1 MEISLLFLTIMN
13 VFGLCTIV
21 NTENKFD
28 LKGLTLSDI
37 LSRHLIQNEE
47 VDVSKAYITEKDVSE
62 VDVSEVDV
70 SKAYITEKDV
80 SEEDWDIL

>member
-1 MEISLLFLTIMN
+1 MQLHVMVKIKIYAIILSMEISLLFLTIMN
-13 VFGLCTIV
+13 VFGVCTIV

-37 LSRHLIQNEE
+37 LSRHFIQNEE
-47 VDVSKAYITEKDVSE
+47 VYISKAYV
-62 VDVSEVDV
+62 
-70 SKAYITEKDV
+70 TEKDV